1 MNKVY
6 IILLAI
12 LPVMPAFAADD
23 ASSAS
28 KKKKD
33 TPVAPA
39 TAWTVLQP
47 LGLREPCGIDTLEYN
62 YFQCAIPTAR
72 SNAWATTGN
81 LGAEGINMIFE
92 ERLPYSAFFLSD
104 ALRTWKPREHKFYN
118 SRIPMTLLGYTTGG
132 GRDASQEQ
140 LTATFSGNANAR
152 TQVGAMVDYLYSK
165 GSYEK
170 QATNDLTWGFSGS
183 YIGDRYE
190 FQGYY
195 YHYNLLNKESGGIT
209 DPLYITDPAEVQ
221 GGVTSVDPKSI
232 PTRLNNAH
240 TRNVGLDLWLNHR
253 YKIGFWKKEQTTD
266 SLGEELP
273 DSLVKRTY
281 VPVTSFVW
289 TMRYQKQRH
298 IFTDNYT
305 AETKEFFQNTFLTPN
320 TTYDRTDY
328 SAFTNTL
335 GIQLLEGFNKYFPM
349 GASAYITYE
358 MRRFK
363 QTADSLD
370 HSDPTLGLTPLP
382 EGAADMK
389 DKVNQNV
396 AWAGAQIT
404 KLQGAAIT
412 YDATGELGVVGDVA
426 GDIRVRGNAYSRVP
440 LLGDSLRVHAY
451 GEFLNE
457 ETPYLM
463 RHYRSNHFIWNYD
476 FGKMRTY
483 AFGGKVQLGRTGT
496 TLSAG
501 LKNLQNYVYF
511 GEDGMP
517 RQHGGSV
524 QVFHA
529 RLQQDFRVGI
539 LNWRNTITYQT
550 TSNEDVLPLPK
561 LAVYSNLFLL
571 FRVATL
577 HVQLGVDCDWYTRYH
592 APAYQPA
599 TATFVNQN
607 SVLLGNYPFMNV
619 YANMKLGRVRFF
631 VLMSHINQGWLGGN
645 NYFSVVDYPLNPRRF
660 QLGLSVDFAN

>member
-1 MNKVY
+1 MKKLY
-6 IILLAI
+6 LIILAM
-12 LPVMPAFAADD
+12 MPALAMWGAANDSRHSH
-23 ASSAS
+23 AQ
-28 KKKKD
+28 KM
-33 TPVAPA
+33 PQLAPP

-47 LGLREPCGIDTLEYN
+47 LGLREPCGMDTLEYN

-72 SNAWATTGN
+72 SDAWATTGN
-81 LGAEGINMIFE
+81 LGAEGINMIFD
-92 ERLPYSAFFLSD
+92 ERLSYSDFFLTD
-104 ALRTWKPREHKFYN
+104 ALRTWKPGAPKFYN
-118 SRIPMTLLGYTTGG
+118 TRIPMTLLGYTTGG
-132 GRDASQEQ
+132 GRETSQEQ
-140 LTATFSGNANAR
+140 LTATFSGNIDAKA
-152 TQVGAMVDYLYSK
+152 QIGAMLDYLYSK
-165 GSYEK
+165 GSYSQ
-170 QATNDLTWGFSGS
+170 QATNELTWGFSGS

-190 FQGYY
+190 FQGRY
-195 YHYNLLNKESGGIT
+195 YHYNFVNKESGGIT
-209 DPLYITDPAEVQ
+209 NTLYITDPAEVQ
-221 GGVTSVDPKSI
+221 GGVTTIDPKSI

-253 YKIGFWKKEQTTD
+253 YKIGFWHREQTTD
-266 SLGEELP
+266 SLGNELP

-289 TMRYQKQRH
+289 TMHVRQERH
-298 IFTDNYT
+298 LFTDKNAT
-305 AETKEFFQNTFLTPN
+305 ETREFFENTYLDPKQTW
-320 TTYDRTDY
+320 DRTDF

-335 GIQLLEGFNKYFPM
+335 GVQLLEGFNKYFPM
-349 GASAYITYE
+349 GASAYLTYE
-358 MRRFK
+358 MRKFK
-363 QTADSLD
+363 QTPDTLD
-370 HSDPTLGLTPLP
+370 HSDPALGLTPLP
-382 EGAADMK
+382 EGAADMRNS
-389 DKVNQNV
+389 VLQNL

-404 KLQGAAIT
+404 KLKGAAIT

-426 GDIRVRGNAYSRVP
+426 GDIRLRGNAYSRVP
-440 LLGDSLRVHAY
+440 LLRDSLRIHAY

-457 ETPYLM
+457 EVPYLM
-463 RHYRSNHFIWNYD
+463 RHFRSNHFIWNND

-483 AFGGKVQLGRTGT
+483 AFGGKVQLGRTAT

-501 LKNLQNYVYF
+501 VKNLQNYVYF
-511 GEDGMP
+511 GPDALPVQYSGN
-517 RQHGGSV
+517 V

-529 RLQQDFRVGI
+529 RLQQDFRFGA

-571 FRVATL
+571 VRIATL
-577 HVQLGVDCDWYTRYH
+577 HLQLGVDCDWYTRYH

-607 SVLLGNYPFMNV
+607 KHLLGNYPFMNA
-619 YANMKLGRVRFF
+619 YANMKLGRVRFY
-631 VLMSHINQGWLGGN
+631 VMMSHVNQGWLGGN